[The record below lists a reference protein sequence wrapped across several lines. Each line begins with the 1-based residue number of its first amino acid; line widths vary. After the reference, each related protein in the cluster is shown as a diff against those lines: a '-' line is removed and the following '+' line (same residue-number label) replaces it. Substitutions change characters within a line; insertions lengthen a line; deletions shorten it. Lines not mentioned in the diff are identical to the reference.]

1 MLYMILHSLSDRP
14 TGIYSSSS
22 ELKLK
27 QTFLDGYTPESVI
40 CELAL
45 DVTFMACFLII
56 VPDNKWFSF
65 SFFILPCIFFLCS
78 ADGGEV
84 ELLPFVSRPRAPT
97 FLRGHWGGA
106 TQRFAAEE
114 DRPVG
119 PRKGKTSDQTGLINV
134 AGLKITTQ

>member
-119 PRKGKTSDQTGLINV
+119 PRKGKTSDQTGWFEVWLMW
-134 AGLKITTQ
+134 QD